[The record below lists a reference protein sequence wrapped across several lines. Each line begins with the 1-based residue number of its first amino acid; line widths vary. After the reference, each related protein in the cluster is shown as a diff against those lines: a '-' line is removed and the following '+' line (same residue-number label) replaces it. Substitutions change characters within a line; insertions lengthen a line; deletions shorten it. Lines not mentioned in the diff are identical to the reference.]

1 MGEPPQ
7 GALGDDKMRTLFLVM
22 AASWIS
28 AAGATY
34 KCVDEKGV
42 THIGDTPPSGCA
54 TVVMYEIGKSGNVLR
69 KIDPTPTPE
78 QVKAQ
83 QEEYERVKASLK
95 SESEQKRKDMALLST
110 FSAEREFD
118 MARDRNIEPIK
129 LRIVSAQDRIKA
141 VDKRLAEIEE
151 EMEFYKAGKSKAG
164 KIREAPTGLSADLQ
178 RVRHEKTVL
187 VASIAGY
194 EKEIEQTR
202 AKFDADKKRWLDIKR
217 GGGSAKPP
225 EPAADA
231 KPDKKP
237 AKKS

>member
-1 MGEPPQ
+1 
-7 GALGDDKMRTLFLVM
+7 MRTLFVVM
-22 AASWIS
+22 AALWAST
-28 AAGATY
+28 AGAAY

-42 THIGDTPPSGCA
+42 THFGDTPPPACA
-54 TVVMYEIGKSGNVLR
+54 SVVMYEIGKSGNILR
-69 KIDPTPTPE
+69 KIDPTPTSE

-95 SESEQKRKDMALLST
+95 VQSEQKRKDMALLST

-118 MARDRNIEPIK
+118 MARDRNIEPLK

-141 VDKRLAEIEE
+141 VEKRQAQIEE

-164 KIREAPTGLSADLQ
+164 KSREAPAGLSADLQ
-178 RVRHEKTVL
+178 RVRTEKTTL
-187 VASIAGY
+187 VASIANY

-225 EPAADA
+225 ESAPADA
-231 KPDKKP
+231 KSDTKPDTKPVKKN
-237 AKKS
+237 